1 MADTALEEASAPNE
15 EQQHAED
22 GEEQS
27 VDPSLSGNVG
37 GDDLDPSASV
47 QSTSGET
54 FDEGEGEGA
63 AAAENGELEEGEEPM
78 AVAEGNGEAMDGVE
92 EGEEGMD
99 VSEQGG
105 KEEGEEEGE
114 VGNGNGEGEDGQEEG
129 ELPEDAEEGEIFAEQ
144 VRFEN
149 QPDPAT
155 LAEIDTKLFVGGEC
169 VWDAVSATR
178 ESGSGVVSVGASETL
193 HEI

>member
-1 MADTALEEASAPNE
+1 MADTALEEASAPTE
-15 EQQHAED
+15 EQQHTGD

-27 VDPSLSGNVG
+27 FDPSLSGDVG
-37 GDDLDPSASV
+37 GDGLDPSASV

-54 FDEGEGEGA
+54 FDEGDGEGA
-63 AAAENGELEEGEEPM
+63 GAAENGELEEGEEPM
-78 AVAEGNGEAMDGVE
+78 TVAEGNGEAADGVE

-105 KEEGEEEGE
+105 REEGEAEEGE
-114 VGNGNGEGEDGQEEG
+114 VGTGTGEGEDGQEEG

-169 VWDAVSATR
+169 V
-178 ESGSGVVSVGASETL
+178 
-193 HEI
+193 